1 LRGESTMKIGT
12 VFDQTS
18 TNEFLVMLDQEVDN
32 ERLLFSYVEVTAE
45 NQEPIIARISSVHKE
60 NPLLN
65 RDQAVISHELGL
77 GYELSRRFTQGWA
90 KCIVIGSLTANGYL
104 DMNRRVVAP
113 NSEVKTPSEQTLRLL
128 FFRKE
133 PYYIPVGTIDTFSDQ
148 AEQVPVTLNADELVT
163 KHFCIFGMTGSGK
176 TNTAAKIIEEL
187 MMRGHRMIIFD
198 SHDDYANLDDFSNL
212 FKDIS
217 SQGEEVRYSSPIEH
231 GQMVNLAMQ
240 QISTPLSDDE
250 KERLYQHL
258 ISAFSIIYNN
268 EPCRSFLI
276 KDSQSKPKKEIDT
289 TQPQFAQFIQTL
301 FGSQPWR
308 DLITQERMLSLNI
321 FPELKNY
328 GQGFEDFTINIMSA
342 SLNEEFSLAQ
352 WRWLSQEI
360 SQAQGYGIPFLRHLH
375 QQTQS
380 IQNNSQRDAT
390 QQKLQALIGIYHDLL
405 RTQCQPYDVESL
417 FNQICSRSTNQLQTV
432 YRVSLTALPSNI
444 RKALVYAIVTYFFR
458 SFKFRN
464 YTATGRSEQPANA
477 YPVLFVLEEARS
489 LIPKSSGDGDT
500 DHAGKLARRA
510 MRDLAYEARKF
521 SLGYGIISQKPATV
535 DPEVV
540 SQCNTFILH
549 KLASP
554 EDQDYVKAVTENL
567 SKEDLDLVKVLA
579 TGQALVSGTAI
590 KSTSLVRM
598 SFRYSQEGIPAPTP
612 IKDSLQSSTQAIRN
626 ILGI

>member
-1 LRGESTMKIGT
+1 MKIGT

-240 QISTPLSDDE
+240 QISTPLSDDK

-258 ISAFSIIYNN
+258 ISAFSVIYNN

-276 KDSQSKPKKEIDT
+276 KDSQSQPKKKIDT
-289 TQPQFAQFIQTL
+289 TQPQFTQFIQTL
-301 FGSQPWR
+301 FSSQPWR
-308 DLITQERMLSLNI
+308 NLISWVNS
-321 FPELKNY
+321 PP
-328 GQGFEDFTINIMSA
+328 
-342 SLNEEFSLAQ
+342 LA
-352 WRWLSQEI
+352 
-360 SQAQGYGIPFLRHLH
+360 AALR
-375 QQTQS
+375 
-380 IQNNSQRDAT
+380 
-390 QQKLQALIGIYHDLL
+390 
-405 RTQCQPYDVESL
+405 
-417 FNQICSRSTNQLQTV
+417 
-432 YRVSLTALPSNI
+432 
-444 RKALVYAIVTYFFR
+444 
-458 SFKFRN
+458 
-464 YTATGRSEQPANA
+464 
-477 YPVLFVLEEARS
+477 
-489 LIPKSSGDGDT
+489 
-500 DHAGKLARRA
+500 
-510 MRDLAYEARKF
+510 
-521 SLGYGIISQKPATV
+521 
-535 DPEVV
+535 VV
-540 SQCNTFILH
+540 
-549 KLASP
+549 
-554 EDQDYVKAVTENL
+554 
-567 SKEDLDLVKVLA
+567 
-579 TGQALVSGTAI
+579 
-590 KSTSLVRM
+590 
-598 SFRYSQEGIPAPTP
+598 
-612 IKDSLQSSTQAIRN
+612 
-626 ILGI
+626 